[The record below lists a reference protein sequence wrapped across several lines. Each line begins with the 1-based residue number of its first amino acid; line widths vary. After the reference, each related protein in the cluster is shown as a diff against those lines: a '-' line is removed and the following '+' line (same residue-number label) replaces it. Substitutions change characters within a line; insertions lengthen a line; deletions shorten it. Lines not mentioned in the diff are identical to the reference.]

1 MATTTTNYGFDIPQ
15 STDLVKDGA
24 TAIATLGQDI
34 DTAMNTALGTKKAG
48 MVLLNTTSFSGVSS
62 QAVTPVFSST
72 YQNYLIT
79 LTLSGTSADSVCY
92 LKLRSGA
99 TDAST
104 NYSWAYVGFNTSSAD
119 TNTGLTG
126 QTLGFVMCSLEADLN
141 KAYYS
146 STVNLYRPFEAT
158 ITSMSAIHTGS
169 TTAAIPMTRSGGA
182 WHTTE
187 SSYDGFNLVT
197 TTGNIT
203 GTVRTYGYN

>member
-1 MATTTTNYGFDIPQ
+1 MPNTTNYLFPTPAD
-15 STDLVKDGA
+15 TDLVKNGA
-24 TAIATLGQDI
+24 DAIRDLGDAV

-72 YQNYLIT
+72 YQNYLVT
-79 LTLSGTSADSVCY
+79 LTLSGTSADSVVY

-99 TDAST
+99 TDNST
-104 NYSWAYVGFNTSSAD
+104 GYSWAYVGFNTSSAD

-126 QTLGFVMCSLEADLN
+126 QTLGFVMCSLEADFN

-146 STVNLYRPFEAT
+146 STANIYRPFEAT

-169 TTAAIPMTRSGGA
+169 TTAAIPMTRSGGG
-182 WHTTE
+182 WHTVE
-187 SSYDGFNLVT
+187 SPFDGFNLVT

>member
-1 MATTTTNYGFDIPQ
+1 MT
-15 STDLVKDGA
+15 VKG
-24 TAIATLGQDI
+24 LKVNSL
-34 DTAMNTALGTKKAG
+34 NTSDDVPG
-48 MVLLNTTSFSGVSS
+48 MVLLNTTTFSAVSS

-72 YQNYLIT
+72 YQNYLIS
-79 LTLSGTSADSVCY
+79 LSLSGASADSVVY

-104 NYSWAYVGFNTSSAD
+104 GYSWAYVGFTVASLD

-146 STVNLYRPFEAT
+146 STANLFRPFEST
-158 ITSMSAIHTGS
+158 ITAMSAIHTGS
-169 TTAAIPMTRSGGA
+169 TTAASIMTRSGGG
-182 WHTTE
+182 WHTVE
-187 SSYDGFNLVT
+187 SPYDGFNLVT
-197 TTGNIT
+197 TTGTIT